1 MFTMY
6 YFMVNC
12 VGDEILLCNETE
24 EDKFS
29 RVKRIDREFQDS
41 IEEWI
46 N

>member
-29 RVKRIDREFQDS
+29 RFQDS